1 MVWST
6 ASGKGGRSGLE
17 YTVLTKL
24 DAETDPK
31 LCEDLREILF
41 SLLTSLAPE
50 DPMRWLLLCNGVLS
64 ASAERTVVGVGG
76 RGPGPTNEGGHEEEG
91 EDDTKFTSEEDA
103 ASSVATRIA
112 PRWPTKVFAVECS
125 RKIYAV
131 CRSERAHFDL
141 TLAQKRSKEK
151 GGVVG

>member
-1 MVWST
+1 MVWAT
-6 ASGKGGRSGLE
+6 ANRKGGKTGLE

-24 DAETDPK
+24 DSETDPK

-64 ASAERTVVGVGG
+64 ASAERVAG
-76 RGPGPTNEGGHEEEG
+76 RGVAMAPAEGGHDEEG
-91 EDDTKFTSEEDA
+91 DDDTKFTSEEDA
-103 ASSVATRIA
+103 APTATHIA

-141 TLAQKRSKEK
+141 SLAQKRSKEK
-151 GGVVG
+151 GGK